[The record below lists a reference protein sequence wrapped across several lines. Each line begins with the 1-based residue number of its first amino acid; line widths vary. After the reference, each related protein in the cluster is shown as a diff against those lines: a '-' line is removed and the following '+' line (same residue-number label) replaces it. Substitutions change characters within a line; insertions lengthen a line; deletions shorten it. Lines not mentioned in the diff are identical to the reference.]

1 MSSIRFL
8 KQTFSGGEI
17 SAEMFGRLEDAGY
30 QNGLALCRNFMVR
43 PQGSL
48 ENRTGFE
55 FIRPAKYADKKAR
68 LIPFA
73 YSDTQTLI
81 VEFGEHYCRFHSFG
95 GTVLN
100 GDQPYEI
107 ETPYGEGDLFG
118 IHYVQ
123 SADVMTLVHP
133 NHPPL
138 ELRRYGHTD
147 WRLAE
152 ISFKPSIRP
161 PQGLSIRTVVA
172 DGKGATDSFYVIT
185 AVARDGVT
193 ESEISAAVAVSNN
206 LYTTGNK
213 NILSWQK
220 VDGASRYKV
229 YKKAAGM
236 YGYIGQTMGT
246 ELVDDNISA
255 DLSVTPPIYEDPFA
269 ANGISEVE
277 VVDGGSGYADKGAIE
292 SVAVTS
298 GGGPSPS
305 YGMGYPNG
313 RHRTGQRINAFGR
326 AYEFA
331 VADQSGSGAVL
342 EITVSN
348 NSITGITVINGGR
361 DYTNPRLQ
369 MLAVYSVMIKTG
381 HFNKTPEE
389 RTVGVS
395 FDTLPNGRDDA
406 DGVRRNAGREA
417 VLEFGISGRP
427 KPEIEDAT
435 GYGAVLSPVIEN
447 GRLKSITVVSPGR
460 AYTDPKIK
468 VGNAKIGR
476 VKLGSSNYPSA
487 VSYHQQRRVFAGT
500 TDKPLHVWMTR
511 SGTEN
516 NMSYSVPGRADDRI
530 LFRIAAREAGRILH
544 IVPLAKPVLLTSGAE
559 WNIGTLNSDV
569 LTPDSISVSPQS
581 YIGASNVQPVVV
593 NNSLIY
599 AASRGG
605 HIRELAYNWQAGGYV
620 TGDLSLRCPHLFDW
634 REVRDLA
641 LGKSPYPVIWAVSDN
656 GTLLG
661 CTYIPEQ
668 QIGAWHRHDTDGA
681 FESCA
686 CVAEGADDVLYCV
699 VRRNINNQDVRY
711 IERMRSRRFTSL
723 DDAFFVDCG
732 LSYNGE
738 ATDTLKGL
746 QHLEGKTVSILADGA
761 VMPPQVVKDGTVNL
775 PVEAM
780 KVHVGLPIGADA
792 QTLPLTAAVDH
803 AYGQGRMKNINKIWL
818 RVYRTSGIFAG
829 QSDTELVEYKQR
841 RTEPPGSPPQTKSE
855 QIEIVLRAQ
864 WNADAQIFVRQ
875 IHPLPLTLLSM
886 AAEVAIS

>member
-1 MSSIRFL
+1 MSNIRFL

-48 ENRTGFE
+48 ENRAGFE

-95 GTVLN
+95 GTVLS

-138 ELRRYGHTD
+138 ELRRYGYTD

-172 DGKGATDSFYVIT
+172 DSKGATDSFYVVT

-326 AYEFA
+326 VYEFA

-342 EITVSN
+342 EITVAN

-381 HFNKTPEE
+381 HFNQTPEE

-395 FDTLPNGRDDA
+395 FDILPNGRNDA
-406 DGVRRNAGREA
+406 DGVRRNAGR
-417 VLEFGISGRP
+417 
-427 KPEIEDAT
+427 
-435 GYGAVLSPVIEN
+435 
-447 GRLKSITVVSPGR
+447 
-460 AYTDPKIK
+460 
-468 VGNAKIGR
+468 
-476 VKLGSSNYPSA
+476 
-487 VSYHQQRRVFAGT
+487 
-500 TDKPLHVWMTR
+500 
-511 SGTEN
+511 
-516 NMSYSVPGRADDRI
+516 
-530 LFRIAAREAGRILH
+530 
-544 IVPLAKPVLLTSGAE
+544 E

-668 QIGAWHRHDTDGA
+668 QVGAWHKHDTDGA

-711 IERMRSRRFTSL
+711 IERMRPRRFTSL

-761 VMPPQVVKDGTVNL
+761 VMPPQVVKDGTVSL
-775 PVEAM
+775 PVEAV
-780 KVHVGLPIGADA
+780 KIHVGLPIGADA

-803 AYGQGRMKNINKIWL
+803 AYGQGRTKNINKIWL